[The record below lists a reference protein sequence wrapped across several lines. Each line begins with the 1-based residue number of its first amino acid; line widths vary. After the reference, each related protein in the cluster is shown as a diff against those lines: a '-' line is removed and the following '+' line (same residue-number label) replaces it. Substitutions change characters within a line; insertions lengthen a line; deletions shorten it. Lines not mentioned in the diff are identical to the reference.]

1 MRSIKLFIA
10 MVVNTDDGYETNN
23 LYSGSASFSIFHDS
37 VVHAFESH
45 QCKELVQLNTL
56 GLSL

>member
-23 LYSGSASFSIFHDS
+23 SGSASFSIFHDS

-45 QCKELVQLNTL
+45 QCRELVQLNTL

>member
-23 LYSGSASFSIFHDS
+23 LYSGSASFSVFHDS
-37 VVHAFESH
+37 VVHDFESH
-45 QCKELVQLNTL
+45 QCRELVQLNTL